1 MYNIMCEYKYMNNW
15 KRRVGV
21 CCNFSRW
28 SLNFSY
34 ICMHHSLA
42 TPTHASFSLTTP
54 TLAAGFA
61 KDNYVH
67 AVPLPFFHGRRGD
80 KVLDKQKL
88 SAFRVPGSKG
98 THCFCTT
105 PLEEK
110 YLRLFVAVKTKVCML
125 MWKHKSESLP
135 KNLAEMKIAEEFQ
148 MHRVGGG
155 ALCVRACVCMHVC
168 TCG

>member
-1 MYNIMCEYKYMNNW
+1 MPNHD
-15 KRRVGV
+15 G
-21 CCNFSRW
+21 
-28 SLNFSY
+28 
-34 ICMHHSLA
+34 
-42 TPTHASFSLTTP
+42 FSLTTP

-67 AVPLPFFHGRRGD
+67 AVPIPFFHGRRGD

-148 MHRVGGG
+148 MHRVSEG
-155 ALCVRACVCMHVC
+155 ALDGGCACVVC
-168 TCG
+168 VGGCVGVWVCVHTHACVHTRALPYVMYRRPL